1 MRDPRPRRHHHVSRR
16 AIAETGLALIDE
28 AGPKALNLRDVASAL
43 GIGTMTLYTYVEGR
57 DALISDI
64 VGLLLSEVDTAP
76 VPDETWDDSVR
87 RVARSVRQM
96 ACRHPR
102 AFELVAVA
110 PIDEPPIVDYAQSI
124 VRLHEEQGVSK
135 ERFVSMWGIIDSFL
149 TGFLLMETQ
158 AVTRKPPVHAGREA
172 RSALAAQMPTAL
184 TSETFETALEAIIAG
199 LRQTVMRD
207 LQT

>member
-16 AIAETGLALIDE
+16 AIAETGLAIIDE
-28 AGPKALNLRDVASAL
+28 GGPKALSLRDVASAL
-43 GIGTMTLYTYVEGR
+43 GIGTMTLYTYIEGR

-64 VGLLLSEVDTAP
+64 IGLLLGEVDTAL
-76 VPDETWDDSVR
+76 VPGETWDDSVR
-87 RVARSVRQM
+87 RVARSVRHM

-110 PIDEPPIVDYAQSI
+110 PIDEPPVVDYAQAI
-124 VRLHEEQGVSK
+124 VQLHEEQGIPK
-135 ERFVSMWGIIDSFL
+135 ERFVSLWGIIDSFL

-158 AVTRKPPVHAGREA
+158 AITRKRPAHAGSEERV
-172 RSALAAQMPTAL
+172 ALAAQMPTAL
-184 TSETFETALEAIIAG
+184 SSETFETALETIIAG